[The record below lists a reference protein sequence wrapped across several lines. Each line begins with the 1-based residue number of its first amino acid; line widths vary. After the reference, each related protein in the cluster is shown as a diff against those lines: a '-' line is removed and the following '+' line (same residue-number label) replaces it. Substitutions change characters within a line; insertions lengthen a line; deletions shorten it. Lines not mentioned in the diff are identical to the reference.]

1 MIYIKRL
8 FCVFIWAAIYPI
20 SMISIFL
27 LFLFMPFVLIVKF
40 LTTGEFTKHLDK
52 QLDYLEILE
61 EFFIIT
67 CGENLTKKI
76 LK

>member
-8 FCVFIWAAIYPI
+8 FCVFIWAVIYPI

-27 LFLFMPFVLIVKF
+27 LFLFMPFVLFVKF

-52 QLDYLEILE
+52 CLDYTEILE
-61 EFFIIT
+61 GFFITT

>member
-1 MIYIKRL
+1 
-8 FCVFIWAAIYPI
+8 
-20 SMISIFL
+20 MISIVLFY
-27 LFLFMPFVLIVKF
+27 LFLPFVLIVKF
-40 LTTGEFTKHLDK
+40 LTTGEVTKHLDK
-52 QLDYLEILE
+52 WLDYFEILE

>member
-1 MIYIKRL
+1 MIYLKRL
-8 FCVFIWAAIYPI
+8 FCIFIWVVIYPI
-20 SMISIFL
+20 AMISIFL
-27 LFLFMPFVLIVKF
+27 FYLFLPFVLIVKF

-52 QLDYLEILE
+52 WLDYFEILE

>member
-27 LFLFMPFVLIVKF
+27 LFYFMPFVLLVKF
-40 LTTGEFTKHLDK
+40 LTTGEFTKHFDK
-52 QLDYLEILE
+52 WLDYLEILE